1 MEDDYR
7 EPAPG
12 DWDNEPIN
20 PDGEDV
26 SARWPEWL
34 KTGAHEVDVLCNYN
48 KEQANG

>member
-1 MEDDYR
+1 MEDDLDL
-7 EPAPG
+7 PSPG
-12 DWDNEPIN
+12 DWDGIPEN

-34 KTGAHEVDVLCNYN
+34 KDTARSVDFLCN